1 MYVLSSVY
9 VRPIIWFPCLRKDIE
24 LLEKVQRRFTKRLH
38 GLKHLKYG
46 VRLAR
51 LGLPSLELRRLHLD
65 LLYCYKIIFGLICL
79 DVNKYFTFTSLPTK
93 GHPYKLYKAQC
104 GNVKWRNFF
113 TERIVNVWNSLPA
126 NVDFSSLPRFKKSI
140 IQVDLAQFL
149 KCNVQWIFPL
159 VNFDHFISLLVHVYF
174 SFLCVCF

>member
-1 MYVLSSVY
+1 MEINEQV
-9 VRPIIWFPCLRKDIE
+9 IWSPCLKKDIE

-46 VRLAR
+46 VRLAH

-65 LLYCYKIIFGLICL
+65 LLYCYKIIFGLLCL
-79 DVNKYFTFTSLPTK
+79 DVNKYFTFTSLPTR

-104 GNVKWRNFF
+104 GNVKRRNFF

-140 IQVDLAQFL
+140 IQVDLAH
-149 KCNVQWIFPL
+149 FPE
-159 VNFDHFISLLVHVYF
+159 V
-174 SFLCVCF
+174 